1 MFLKFFIYKIEGDS
15 MSPSLNHNTFVLI
28 NPFKK
33 KKINKFFI
41 FQHETLGR
49 LVKKLVKIDSSNH
62 FWFEGEHQSSIS
74 KTQVGP
80 IKEYNILGQIVFSIS
95 KSSIKFHL

>member
-15 MSPSLNHNTFVLI
+15 MSPSIENNSFVLI
-28 NPFKK
+28 KSSK
-33 KKINKFFI
+33 EKRINKFFVFKHQVYGKLI
-41 FQHETLGR
+41 
-49 LVKKLVKIDSSNH
+49 KKLVKIDSSNH
-62 FWFEGEHQSSIS
+62 FWFKGEHQSSIS

>member
-1 MFLKFFIYKIEGDS
+1 MFLKFIIYKIEGDS
-15 MSPSLNHNTFVLI
+15 MSPSIDKNSFVLTKS
-28 NPFKK
+28 FKK
-33 KKINKFFI
+33 KKVNKFFI
-41 FQHETLGR
+41 FNHKIYGR

-74 KTQVGP
+74 KKQVGP
-80 IKEYNILGQIVFSIS
+80 IQEGDILGQIILSIS

>member
-1 MFLKFFIYKIEGDS
+1 
-15 MSPSLNHNTFVLI
+15 MSPSLDKNSFVLI
-28 NPFKK
+28 KSIKK

-41 FQHETLGR
+41 FKHKIYGR
-49 LVKKLVKIDSSNH
+49 LVKKLVRIDSLNY

-74 KTQVGP
+74 KEQVGP
-80 IKEYNILGQIVFSIS
+80 IKECDILGQIIFSIS

>member
-1 MFLKFFIYKIEGDS
+1 
-15 MSPSLNHNTFVLI
+15 MSPSLNNNTFVLTK
-28 NPFKK
+28 PFKK

-41 FQHETLGR
+41 FQHETYGK

-80 IKEYNILGQIVFSIS
+80 VRECDILGQIIFSIS
-95 KSSIKFHL
+95 KSSIKLHL

>member
-1 MFLKFFIYKIEGDS
+1 MFLKFSIYKIEGDS
-15 MSPSLNHNTFVLI
+15 MSPSLKNNTFVLI
-28 NPFKK
+28 KPFKQ
-33 KKINKFFI
+33 KKINKLFI
-41 FQHETLGR
+41 FQHETYGK

-95 KSSIKFHL
+95 KLSIKFHL

>member
-1 MFLKFFIYKIEGDS
+1 MFLKLSVYKIEGDS
-15 MSPSLNHNTFVLI
+15 MSPSLNNGTFVLI
-28 NPFKK
+28 KPFKK
-33 KKINKFFI
+33 IKINKFFI
-41 FQHETLGR
+41 FQHKTYGT

-74 KTQVGP
+74 KSQVGP
-80 IKEYNILGQIVFSIS
+80 IKENNILGQIVFSIS

>member
-1 MFLKFFIYKIEGDS
+1 MFLKLSIYKIEGDS
-15 MSPSLNHNTFVLI
+15 MSPSVNNNTFVI
-28 NPFKK
+28 IKPS
-33 KKINKFFI
+33 NKFFI
-41 FQHETLGR
+41 FQHKTYGK
-49 LVKKLVKIDSSNH
+49 LVKKLVKIDSSNN

-80 IKEYNILGQIVFSIS
+80 IKEYNIVGQIVFSIS

>member
-1 MFLKFFIYKIEGDS
+1 
-15 MSPSLNHNTFVLI
+15 MSPSLDKNSFVLI
-28 NPFKK
+28 KSIKK

-41 FQHETLGR
+41 FKHKIYGR
-49 LVKKLVKIDSSNH
+49 LVKKLVKIDSLNY

-74 KTQVGP
+74 KEQVGP
-80 IKEYNILGQIVFSIS
+80 IKECDILGQIIFSIS

>member
-1 MFLKFFIYKIEGDS
+1 MFPKFIIYKIEGDS
-15 MSPSLNHNTFVLI
+15 MSPSLDKNSFVLI
-28 NPFKK
+28 KSIKK

-41 FQHETLGR
+41 FKHKIYGR
-49 LVKKLVKIDSSNH
+49 LVKKLVKIDSLNY

-74 KTQVGP
+74 KKQVGP
-80 IKEYNILGQIVFSIS
+80 IKECDILGQIIFSIS

>member
-1 MFLKFFIYKIEGDS
+1 MFLKFIIYKIEGDS
-15 MSPSLNHNTFVLI
+15 MSPSIDKNSFVLI
-28 NPFKK
+28 KSFKK
-33 KKINKFFI
+33 KKVNKFFI
-41 FQHETLGR
+41 FNHKIYGR

-74 KTQVGP
+74 KKQVGP
-80 IKEYNILGQIVFSIS
+80 IREGDILGQIILSIS

>member
-1 MFLKFFIYKIEGDS
+1 
-15 MSPSLNHNTFVLI
+15 MSPSLDKNSFVLI
-28 NPFKK
+28 KSIRK

-41 FQHETLGR
+41 FKHKIYGR
-49 LVKKLVKIDSSNH
+49 LVKKLVRIDSLNY

-74 KTQVGP
+74 KEQVGP
-80 IKEYNILGQIVFSIS
+80 IKECDILGQIIFSIS